1 MSQVLSNKFSWR
13 RKKSVWIELVCCA
26 LEFELKPFS
35 LIKVR
40 TGCMLTR
47 TESVCVRVIKLWA
60 SYSPSLIFMILML
73 TVITE
78 KQFSTLIENFL
89 WEEINLKVHKKN
101 VSVHYKIHIYD
112 DAIKYTC
119 IYYVIYRLV
128 RLRLNIPFDV
138 SGFVTP
144 WMKKLLRLILYTVDA
159 KKKRIYAAEDKHFV
173 LSFLYNFLYL
183 KSAYFD
189 FMHINRSPCSSVW
202 LGNNFGRCTNKLP
215 AEDIISQL
223 K

>member
-26 LEFELKPFS
+26 LEFELKPFP

-159 KKKRIYAAEDKHFV
+159 KKNEFMPQKTNISCSHFCTIFFIWKV
-173 LSFLYNFLYL
+173 LILTLSTSTCLHV
-183 KSAYFD
+183 A
-189 FMHINRSPCSSVW
+189 P
-202 LGNNFGRCTNKLP
+202 FG
-215 AEDIISQL
+215 
-223 K
+223 